1 MSDVEE
7 KRGNAASVITDEKVL
22 AVLDL
27 YNARIADER
36 RARVENPALMQGIGW
51 RDTQLLTVGE
61 EVGILI
67 NIIAKSLE
75 KPRILEIGTSYG
87 YSGIWLAEAARAT
100 GGRLITLELHDY
112 KSNHAREMAE
122 RAGLADHVDFLV
134 GDAVDLIGSLPGT
147 FDLILLDL
155 WKDMYV
161 PCLEAFYPRLN
172 PGAIIIADNMIFPGG
187 PEVARYG
194 RAVREKA
201 GITSVL
207 LPVGQGIEISRYEPG

>member
-1 MSDVEE
+1 MSDTQD
-7 KRGNAASVITDEKVL
+7 RPGTTASVITDAKIL

-27 YNARIADER
+27 YNTRMADER
-36 RARVENPALMQGIGW
+36 RARQENPALMQGIGW

-61 EVGILI
+61 EVGIFL
-67 NIIAKSLE
+67 NIIAKGLE

-122 RAGLADHVDFLV
+122 RAGLAEHVDFLV
-134 GDAVDLIGSLPGT
+134 GDAVELIEELPGT

-172 PGAIIIADNMIFPGG
+172 PGAIVIADNMIVPGG
-187 PEVARYG
+187 PEVDRYG
-194 RAVREKA
+194 RAVRAKA

-207 LPVGQGIEISRYEPG
+207 LPVGQGIEVSRYEPG

>member
-1 MSDVEE
+1 MGDTQD
-7 KRGNAASVITDEKVL
+7 RPASAGVIFDEKIL

-27 YNARIADER
+27 YNARIADEQ
-36 RARVENPALMQGIGW
+36 RARREDPTLMQSIGW

-61 EVGILI
+61 EVGIFI
-67 NIIAKSLE
+67 NILAKSLE
-75 KPRILEIGTSYG
+75 QPRILEIGTSYG

-100 GGRLITLELHDY
+100 GGRLTTLELHDY

-134 GDAVDLIGSLPGT
+134 GDAVALIERLPGT

-161 PCLEAFYPRLN
+161 PCLEAFYPRLS
-172 PGAIIIADNMIFPGG
+172 PGAIIVADNMIVPGG
-187 PEVARYG
+187 PEVDRYG
-194 RAVREKA
+194 RAVRAKP
-201 GITSVL
+201 GMSSVL

>member
-1 MSDVEE
+1 MSDTQD
-7 KRGNAASVITDEKVL
+7 RPGTTASVITDEKVL

-27 YNARIADER
+27 YNARMADER
-36 RARVENPALMQGIGW
+36 RARAENPGLMQGIGW

-61 EVGILI
+61 EVGIFL
-67 NIIAKSLE
+67 NVLAKSLE

-122 RAGLADHVDFLV
+122 RAGLAEHVDFLV
-134 GDAVDLIGSLPGT
+134 GDAVELINGLPGT

-161 PCLEAFYPRLN
+161 PCLEAFYPRLD
-172 PGAIIIADNMIFPGG
+172 PGAIIVADNMIFPGG
-187 PEVARYG
+187 PEVERYG
-194 RAVREKA
+194 RAVRAKP

>member
-1 MSDVEE
+1 MSDTQD
-7 KRGNAASVITDEKVL
+7 KPGTTASVITDEKIL

-27 YNARIADER
+27 YNARIADEQ
-36 RARVENPALMQGIGW
+36 RARAENPALMQGIGW

-61 EVGILI
+61 EVGIFI
-67 NIIAKSLE
+67 NILAKSLE

-134 GDAVDLIGSLPGT
+134 GDAVELINSLPGT

-161 PCLEAFYPRLN
+161 PCLEAFFPRLD
-172 PGAIIIADNMIFPGG
+172 PGAIIVADNMIFPGG
-187 PEVARYG
+187 PEVERYG
-194 RAVREKA
+194 RAVRVKP

-207 LPVGQGIEISRYEPG
+207 LPIGQGIEISRYEPG

>member
-1 MSDVEE
+1 MT
-7 KRGNAASVITDEKVL
+7 AASVIADDKIL

-27 YNARIADER
+27 YDARIADER
-36 RARVENPALMQGIGW
+36 RARAENPALMQGIGW

-67 NIIAKSLE
+67 NILAKSLE

-87 YSGIWLAEAARAT
+87 YSGIWLAEAARTT

-122 RAGLADHVDFLV
+122 RAGLAEHVDFLV
-134 GDAVDLIGSLPGT
+134 GDAVELIESLPGT

-161 PCLEAFYPRLN
+161 PCLEAFYPRLS
-172 PGAIIIADNMIFPGG
+172 PGAIVIADNMIFPGG
-187 PEVARYG
+187 LEVERYG